1 MTQFSPVSIKHSTKC
16 CCIDCDKEFLRGLQP
31 YIGMIDID
39 VAAQAAALIGDLQ
52 GDSLAETYM
61 VA

>member
-1 MTQFSPVSIKHSTKC
+1 
-16 CCIDCDKEFLRGLQP
+16 
-31 YIGMIDID
+31 MIDID